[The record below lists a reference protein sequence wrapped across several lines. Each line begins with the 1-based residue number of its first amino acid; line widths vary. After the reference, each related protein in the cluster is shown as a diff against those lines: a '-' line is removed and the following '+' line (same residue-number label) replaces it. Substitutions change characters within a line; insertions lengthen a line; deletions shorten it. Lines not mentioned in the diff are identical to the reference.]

1 MSLDE
6 EKNDSWFNSLVL
18 SKKGGVSGR
27 RDPEKEFK
35 MEEKLGE
42 GYNEKHQF

>member
-1 MSLDE
+1 MANE
-6 EKNDSWFNSLVL
+6 EKDGSWFNSLVL

-27 RDPEKEFK
+27 RDPDKEFK

-42 GYNEKHQF
+42 G

>member
-1 MSLDE
+1 ME
-6 EKNDSWFNSLVL
+6 VRNDNGFNSLVL
-18 SKKGGVSGR
+18 SKKGGVTGK

-42 GYNEKHQF
+42 G